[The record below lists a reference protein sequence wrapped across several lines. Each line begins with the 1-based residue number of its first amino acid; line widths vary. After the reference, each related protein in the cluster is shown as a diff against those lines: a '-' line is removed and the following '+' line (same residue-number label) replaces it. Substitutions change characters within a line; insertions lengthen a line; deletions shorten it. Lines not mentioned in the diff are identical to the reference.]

1 MSLRTHAPLERSLR
15 SLRPRQR
22 VPPRPLSPYSSI
34 LALQRGVGNA
44 AVTQLLQRQ
53 PAVVPKIDYQRA
65 TERNKKYAKKLKWE
79 GKLAGLKPDWD
90 KAWKDSNYGTFA
102 ELVAA
107 FQLEHG
113 LEPQDGELGPATW
126 NRLRPIGDV
135 IADRSVNWAKSESVC
150 SIATQE
156 RLTEGY
162 RQATGQ
168 PLVDEASSDEFRVIL
183 HSITSRMKDVDE
195 QYRATGAAGALV
207 FLGKGTF
214 VTHDEIWDEKKLL
227 PGAAMQVWRKKS
239 DVERVKQGKK
249 PRSTG
254 TSFVFIKYVGE
265 NSMQVKHFG
274 DYETIRKSTYQFWV
288 GANLNDR

>member
-1 MSLRTHAPLERSLR
+1 MRQRTHAPSLR
-15 SLRPRQR
+15 RDRIARQSAR
-22 VPPRPLSPYSSI
+22 APSPYSSV
-34 LALQRGVGNA
+34 LALQRRAGNA

-53 PAVVPKIDYQRA
+53 PAVLPKIDYARA

-79 GKLAGLKPDWD
+79 GKLAGLKPEWD
-90 KAWKDSNYGTFA
+90 KAWKDSNFGTFA

-107 FQLEHG
+107 FQVEQK
-113 LEPQDGELGPATW
+113 LEPADGQLGPTTW

-168 PLVDEASSDEFRVIL
+168 ALVDEANSDKFRVIL
-183 HSITSRMKDVDE
+183 HSISSRMKDVDE

-207 FLGKGTF
+207 FLGIGTF
-214 VTHDEIWDEKKLL
+214 VTQDEIWDGKALL

-239 DVERVKQGKK
+239 DVERVKQGKEPK
-249 PRSTG
+249 STG

-274 DYETIRKSTYQFWV
+274 DFDTIKKSSYQFWV